1 MTFDPM
7 WIWVALG
14 LVALLVVVGLFAR
27 GARRAQT
34 ESLRD
39 KFGPE
44 YDLAVREK
52 GWKKGERELVERKR
66 EVDQFP
72 IRALSASERERFR
85 EDWKRVEQRFIE
97 RPNSAVVEADEL
109 VADMMRLQGYPV
121 GDFERHAAHL
131 SVKHPQVVQH
141 YRLGHKV
148 LNGAPG
154 SATTEDLRQAML
166 HYRTLFDE
174 LLNERSGDDVVVDVP
189 RQNEVITSPR
199 PPRVDDTDDRGEHRM

>member
-7 WIWVALG
+7 WIWVGLG
-14 LVALLVVVGLFAR
+14 AVGLLMVAGLFAR

-34 ESLRD
+34 ESLRE

-44 YDLAVREK
+44 YDYAVQEK
-52 GWKKGERELVERKR
+52 GWKKGERELVARKK
-66 EVDQFP
+66 EIDQFP
-72 IRALSASERERFR
+72 IRALSATERERFR
-85 EDWKRVEQRFIE
+85 EEWKRVEKRFIE
-97 RPNSAVVEADEL
+97 RPNSAVVEADEI

-121 GDFERHAAHL
+121 GDFEKHAAHL

-148 LNGAPG
+148 LSGAPG
-154 SATTEDLRQAML
+154 SASTEDLRQAML

-174 LLNERSGDDVVVDVP
+174 LLEERTGDDVP
-189 RQNEVITSPR
+189 RDLPRENEVIAAPR
-199 PPRVDDTDDRGEHRM
+199 PPRVDDVDDRGERRM